1 MLQKNYPTKM
11 RKDFLEL
18 TYKLRLRKIFISVLS
33 ALILSFYILPRI
45 AESDIMFEA
54 VEQTEVII
62 VEIPETQ
69 IQQQQFKSAR
79 PSIPIEADEDSDI
92 DTLDF
97 MDTDIEGFGDWGA
110 PPPPPKSNSRPKW
123 VQYDQAPTPK
133 KTLKPKYPDICRQ
146 AGIEGTV
153 VISFWVDETGTIDQ
167 SSIEILQSIPCL
179 DQVCIDVIRKSKWR
193 PARQGRQKVGVPL
206 SMPFNFTLEN

>member
-1 MLQKNYPTKM
+1 M
-11 RKDFLEL
+11 RQDPLEI
-18 TYKLRLRKIFISVLS
+18 TYKLRIRQIFVIVLIS
-33 ALILSFYILPRI
+33 LSFAFYLLPKI
-45 AESDIMFEA
+45 EESKISFEE
-54 VEQTEVII
+54 VEQTEIII

-79 PSIPIEADEDSDI
+79 PSIPIEADEESEI

-97 MDTDIEGFGDWGA
+97 MDTDIEGFGDCGA
-110 PPPPPKSNSRPKW
+110 PPPPPSTNNRPKW

-133 KTLKPKYPDICRQ
+133 KQLKPKYPNICRQ

-153 VISFWVDETGTIDQ
+153 VLSFWVDETGTVDQ
-167 SSIEILQSIPCL
+167 SSIQILQSVPCL
-179 DQVCIDVIRKSKWR
+179 DQVCIDAVKKSKWR

-206 SMPFNFTLEN
+206 SMPFNFKLSSN

>member
-1 MLQKNYPTKM
+1 M
-11 RKDFLEL
+11 RQDPLEI
-18 TYKLRLRKIFISVLS
+18 TYKLRIRQIFVIVLVS
-33 ALILSFYILPRI
+33 LSFAFYLLPKI
-45 AESDIMFEA
+45 EESKISFEE
-54 VEQTEVII
+54 VEQTEIII

-79 PSIPIEADEDSDI
+79 PSIPIEADEESEI

-110 PPPPPKSNSRPKW
+110 PPPPPSSNNRPKW

-133 KTLKPKYPDICRQ
+133 KTLKPKYPNICRQ

-153 VISFWVDETGTIDQ
+153 VLSFWVDETGTVDQ
-167 SSIEILQSIPCL
+167 SSIQVLQSVPCL
-179 DQVCIDVIRKSKWR
+179 DQACIDIIKKSKWR

-206 SMPFNFTLEN
+206 SMPFNFKLRE

>member
-1 MLQKNYPTKM
+1 M
-11 RKDFLEL
+11 RKDYFER
-18 TYKLRLRKIFISVLS
+18 TYRLRIRIVYLS
-33 ALILSFYILPRI
+33 ILSSLILGFYFFPKII
-45 AESDIMFEA
+45 ESDMIFEA
-54 VEQTEVII
+54 EEFTEIMN
-62 VEIPETQ
+62 VEIIKPIQ
-69 IQQQQFKSAR
+69 QQQQFKSAR

-179 DQVCIDVIRKSKWR
+179 DQVCIDVIKKSKWR

>member
-1 MLQKNYPTKM
+1 M
-11 RKDFLEL
+11 RQDFFEL
-18 TYKLRLRKIFISVLS
+18 TYKLRIRKIFIGILAVFS
-33 ALILSFYILPRI
+33 LSFYIFPRI
-45 AESDIMFEA
+45 GKSDISFEEI
-54 VEQTEVII
+54 EQTDIII
-62 VEIPETQ
+62 VEIPETK

-79 PSIPIEADEDSDI
+79 PSIPIEADTESDI

-110 PPPPPKSNSRPKW
+110 PPPPPSTNNRPKW

-133 KTLKPKYPDICRQ
+133 KTLRPKYPDICRQ

-153 VISFWVDETGTIDQ
+153 VISFWVDETGAVDQ

-179 DQVCIDVIRKSKWR
+179 DAVCVDAIKKSKWR

-206 SMPFNFTLEN
+206 SMPFNFHLEN

>member
-1 MLQKNYPTKM
+1 M
-11 RKDFLEL
+11 RQDPLEI
-18 TYKLRLRKIFISVLS
+18 TYKLRIRQIFVIVLIS
-33 ALILSFYILPRI
+33 LSFAFYLLPKI
-45 AESDIMFEA
+45 EESKISFEE
-54 VEQTEVII
+54 VEQTDIII

-79 PSIPIEADEDSDI
+79 PSIPIEADEESEI

-110 PPPPPKSNSRPKW
+110 PPPPPSTNNRPKW

-133 KTLKPKYPDICRQ
+133 KQLKPKYPNICRQ

-153 VISFWVDETGTIDQ
+153 VLSFWVDETGTVDQ
-167 SSIEILQSIPCL
+167 SSIQVLQSVPCL
-179 DQVCIDVIRKSKWR
+179 DQVCIDAVKKSKWR
-193 PARQGRQKVGVPL
+193 PARQGRQKIGVPL
-206 SMPFNFTLEN
+206 SIPFNFKLSF

>member
-1 MLQKNYPTKM
+1 M
-11 RKDFLEL
+11 RKDFFEI
-18 TYKLRLRKIFISVLS
+18 TYKLRVRKVFISVLS
-33 ALILSFYILPRI
+33 ILSLSFYVLPKMG
-45 AESDIMFEA
+45 ESEISFEEI
-54 VEQTEVII
+54 EQTEVVI
-62 VEIPETQ
+62 VEIPKTEV
-69 IQQQQFKSAR
+69 QQQQFKSAR
-79 PSIPIEADEDSDI
+79 PSIPIEADEESDI

-110 PPPPPKSNSRPKW
+110 PPPPPTSNTRPKW

-133 KTLKPKYPDICRQ
+133 KALRPKYPEICKQ

-153 VISFWVDETGTIDQ
+153 VISFWVDETGTVDQ
-167 SSIEILQSIPCL
+167 SSIEVLQSVQCL
-179 DQVCIDVIRKSKWR
+179 DQVCINAIKKSKWR

>member
-1 MLQKNYPTKM
+1 M
-11 RKDFLEL
+11 RKDYFELNYPLRIRLVFIAVMFFLIAIFYAFPKIIENKIIIEESEYTEILKVEL
-18 TYKLRLRKIFISVLS
+18 VT
-33 ALILSFYILPRI
+33 P
-45 AESDIMFEA
+45 
-54 VEQTEVII
+54 
-62 VEIPETQ
+62 
-69 IQQQQFKSAR
+69 IQQQQKFQSAR
-79 PSIPIEADEDSDI
+79 PAIPIEADEDSEI

-97 MDTDIEGFGDWGA
+97 MDTDIESFGDWGA

-133 KTLKPKYPDICRQ
+133 KTLRPKYPDICKQ

-153 VISFWVDETGTIDQ
+153 VISFWVDETGTVDQ

-179 DQVCIDVIRKSKWR
+179 DKVCVDAIKKSKWR

>member
-1 MLQKNYPTKM
+1 M
-11 RKDFLEL
+11 RQDPLEI
-18 TYKLRLRKIFISVLS
+18 TYKLRIRQIFVLVLIS
-33 ALILSFYILPRI
+33 LSFAFYLLPKI
-45 AESDIMFEA
+45 GESKISFEE
-54 VEQTEVII
+54 VEQTEIII

-79 PSIPIEADEDSDI
+79 PSIPIEADEESEI

-110 PPPPPKSNSRPKW
+110 PPPPPSTNNRPKW

-133 KTLKPKYPDICRQ
+133 KQLKPKYPNICRQ

-153 VISFWVDETGTIDQ
+153 VLSFWVDETGAVDQ
-167 SSIEILQSIPCL
+167 SSIQILQSVPCL
-179 DQVCIDVIRKSKWR
+179 DQVCIDAVKKSKWR

-206 SMPFNFTLEN
+206 SMPFNFKLSS

>member
-1 MLQKNYPTKM
+1 M
-11 RKDFLEL
+11 RQDPLEI
-18 TYKLRLRKIFISVLS
+18 TYKLRIRQIFVLVLIS
-33 ALILSFYILPRI
+33 LSFAFYLLPKI
-45 AESDIMFEA
+45 GESKISFEE
-54 VEQTEVII
+54 VEQTEIII

-79 PSIPIEADEDSDI
+79 PSIPIEADEESEI

-110 PPPPPKSNSRPKW
+110 PPPPPSTNNRPKW

-133 KTLKPKYPDICRQ
+133 KQLKPKYPNICRQ

-153 VISFWVDETGTIDQ
+153 VLSFWVDETGTIDQ

-179 DQVCIDVIRKSKWR
+179 DQVCIDVIKKSKWR

>member
-1 MLQKNYPTKM
+1 M
-11 RKDFLEL
+11 RRDPLEI
-18 TYKLRLRKIFISVLS
+18 TYKLRIRQIFVAVLVSLSCAFYLLPKIEESEIS
-33 ALILSFYILPRI
+33 
-45 AESDIMFEA
+45 FEE
-54 VEQTEVII
+54 VEQTEIII

-79 PSIPIEADEDSDI
+79 PSIPIEADEESEI

-110 PPPPPKSNSRPKW
+110 PPPPPSSNNRPKW

-133 KTLKPKYPDICRQ
+133 KTLKPKYPNICRQ

-153 VISFWVDETGTIDQ
+153 VLSFWVDETGTVDQ
-167 SSIEILQSIPCL
+167 SSIQVLQSVPCL
-179 DQVCIDVIRKSKWR
+179 DQACIDIIKKSKWR

-206 SMPFNFTLEN
+206 SMPFNFKLRE